1 MSAALCRR
9 RTGAQGSLPEKA
21 CEADSM
27 GLLLRLFFFN
37 RRNHQSNTPTV
48 MRRHREDIFHTT
60 CTACKDFDRR
70 DSSTAAAP
78 GMTIT
83 SVTLSGAIAE
93 SKGLEFAEHAPVR
106 FARALDISPSRPLGC
121 ARGDSLCCHVER
133 SDSEVETSRLDGAF
147 TIATRTGSRP
157 SDRRDS
163 STAPA
168 ASLGMT
174 ITSSVTL
181 SGASAESKG
190 LEFAEHAPIRFARA
204 LAISPSRPLG
214 FARGD
219 SFRCHVERRGLGPEV
234 ETSRLDGTFTLPN
247 HTRNA
252 QNAETNI
259 NDRSRCSIIPRLERG
274 MPAVDGFVTYHS
286 TFSSLDG
293 GAFHPLRAILHTN
306 GRHAL
311 ILSAIPGG
319 LAIFENSSTLYIG
332 TSAEEKLCARI
343 ECLASAGR
351 SPFYHTFGEACPA
364 RACRFNRA
372 FP

>member
-1 MSAALCRR
+1 
-9 RTGAQGSLPEKA
+9 
-21 CEADSM
+21 
-27 GLLLRLFFFN
+27 
-37 RRNHQSNTPTV
+37 
-48 MRRHREDIFHTT
+48 
-60 CTACKDFDRR
+60 
-70 DSSTAAAP
+70 
-78 GMTIT
+78 MTIS
-83 SVTLSGAIAE
+83 SVTLNGATAE

-106 FARALDISPSRPLGC
+106 FVRIYANPPSG
-121 ARGDSLCCHVER
+121 
-133 SDSEVETSRLDGAF
+133 
-147 TIATRTGSRP
+147 
-157 SDRRDS
+157 
-163 STAPA
+163 
-168 ASLGMT
+168 
-174 ITSSVTL
+174 
-181 SGASAESKG
+181 
-190 LEFAEHAPIRFARA
+190 
-204 LAISPSRPLG
+204 PLG

-234 ETSRLDGTFTLPN
+234 ETSRHNGTFTIAIRTGSHPSDRRDSSTAPAAALGMTITSVTLSGASAESKGLEFAEHAPVRFVRIYANPPSGPLGCARGDSLCRHVERRGLGPEVETSRLDGTFTFSN

-274 MPAVDGFVTYHS
+274 TPAVDGFVTYHS

-319 LAIFENSSTLYIG
+319 HAIFENSSTLHIG

-364 RACRFNRA
+364 RACHFIRA

>member
-1 MSAALCRR
+1 MFCPFTD
-9 RTGAQGSLPEKA
+9 RTDKGAGQLPCKGSQDLRIG
-21 CEADSM
+21 ADTASFFYFP
-27 GLLLRLFFFN
+27 GRTPNLL
-37 RRNHQSNTPTV
+37 TPTV

-70 DSSTAAAP
+70 GDNF
-78 GMTIT
+78 
-83 SVTLSGAIAE
+83 SVTLSGATAE

-106 FARALDISPSRPLGC
+106 FVRIYANPPSRPLDF

-133 SDSEVETSRLDGAF
+133 SDSEVETSRLDG
-147 TIATRTGSRP
+147 
-157 SDRRDS
+157 
-163 STAPA
+163 
-168 ASLGMT
+168 
-174 ITSSVTL
+174 
-181 SGASAESKG
+181 
-190 LEFAEHAPIRFARA
+190 
-204 LAISPSRPLG
+204 
-214 FARGD
+214 
-219 SFRCHVERRGLGPEV
+219 
-234 ETSRLDGTFTLPN
+234 TFTFSN

-252 QNAETNI
+252 QIAETNI

-274 MPAVDGFVTYHS
+274 TPAVDGFVTYHS

-319 LAIFENSSTLYIG
+319 HAIFENSSTLHIG
-332 TSAEEKLCARI
+332 TSAEEELCARI

-372 FP
+372 LP

>member
-1 MSAALCRR
+1 MSEPYVMSAALCRR

-27 GLLLRLFFFN
+27 GLLLRLFFFIGAIKTT
-37 RRNHQSNTPTV
+37 NTPTV

-60 CTACKDFDRR
+60 CTACKDLDRR
-70 DSSTAAAP
+70 GDNF
-78 GMTIT
+78 
-83 SVTLSGAIAE
+83 SVTLSGASAE

-106 FARALDISPSRPLGC
+106 FVRIYANPPSGPLDC
-121 ARGDSLCCHVER
+121 ARDDSLCCHVER
-133 SDSEVETSRLDGAF
+133 SDSEVETSRLDG
-147 TIATRTGSRP
+147 
-157 SDRRDS
+157 
-163 STAPA
+163 
-168 ASLGMT
+168 
-174 ITSSVTL
+174 
-181 SGASAESKG
+181 
-190 LEFAEHAPIRFARA
+190 
-204 LAISPSRPLG
+204 
-214 FARGD
+214 
-219 SFRCHVERRGLGPEV
+219 
-234 ETSRLDGTFTLPN
+234 TFTFSN

-274 MPAVDGFVTYHS
+274 TPAVDGFVTYHS

-319 LAIFENSSTLYIG
+319 HAIFENSSTLYIG
-332 TSAEEKLCARI
+332 TSAEEVLCARI
-343 ECLASAGR
+343 ECLASAER
-351 SPFYHTFGEACPA
+351 SPFYHTFGEACPLW
-364 RACRFNRA
+364 ACRFNRA

>member
-1 MSAALCRR
+1 M
-9 RTGAQGSLPEKA
+9 
-21 CEADSM
+21 
-27 GLLLRLFFFN
+27 
-37 RRNHQSNTPTV
+37 TV
-48 MRRHREDIFHTT
+48 FAVM
-60 CTACKDFDRR
+60 
-70 DSSTAAAP
+70 
-78 GMTIT
+78 
-83 SVTLSGAIAE
+83 LSGAIAK
-93 SKGLEFAEHAPVR
+93 SKGLEFAEHTPVR
-106 FARALDISPSRPLGC
+106 IARIYANPPSRPL
-121 ARGDSLCCHVER
+121 D
-133 SDSEVETSRLDGAF
+133 
-147 TIATRTGSRP
+147 
-157 SDRRDS
+157 
-163 STAPA
+163 
-168 ASLGMT
+168 
-174 ITSSVTL
+174 
-181 SGASAESKG
+181 
-190 LEFAEHAPIRFARA
+190 
-204 LAISPSRPLG
+204 

-219 SFRCHVERRGLGPEV
+219 RTIHNARFTMHDCSVSVMLSEGATSLAV
-234 ETSRLDGTFTLPN
+234 ETSRLDGTFTFSN

-319 LAIFENSSTLYIG
+319 HAVFENSSTLHIG

-343 ECLASAGR
+343 ECLASAER
-351 SPFYHTFGEACPA
+351 SPFYHTFGEACPL

>member
-1 MSAALCRR
+1 MLSRPLLFLPSY
-9 RTGAQGSLPEKA
+9 GAHYQPL
-21 CEADSM
+21 
-27 GLLLRLFFFN
+27 
-37 RRNHQSNTPTV
+37 TPTV
-48 MRRHREDIFHTT
+48 MRRHRENIFHTT
-60 CTACKDFDRR
+60 CTASTAPDRR
-70 DSSTAAAP
+70 GDNF
-78 GMTIT
+78 

-93 SKGLEFAEHAPVR
+93 SKGLEFAEHTPVR
-106 FARALDISPSRPLGC
+106 IARIYANPPSRPL
-121 ARGDSLCCHVER
+121 D
-133 SDSEVETSRLDGAF
+133 
-147 TIATRTGSRP
+147 
-157 SDRRDS
+157 
-163 STAPA
+163 
-168 ASLGMT
+168 
-174 ITSSVTL
+174 
-181 SGASAESKG
+181 
-190 LEFAEHAPIRFARA
+190 
-204 LAISPSRPLG
+204 

-219 SFRCHVERRGLGPEV
+219 RTIHNARFTMHDCSVSVMLSEGATSLAV
-234 ETSRLDGTFTLPN
+234 ETSRLDGTFTFSN

-252 QNAETNI
+252 HNAETNI

-319 LAIFENSSTLYIG
+319 HAVFENSSTLYIG

-351 SPFYHTFGEACPA
+351 SPFYHTFGEACP
-364 RACRFNRA
+364 RRPCRFNRA

>member
-1 MSAALCRR
+1 MPQADW
-9 RTGAQGSLPEKA
+9 GAGQFTRE
-21 CEADSM
+21 
-27 GLLLRLFFFN
+27 GLRGRGWGCFCASSFFN
-37 RRNHQSNTPTV
+37 GRNHQQINPND
-48 MRRHREDIFHTT
+48 MRRHREDIFYTT

-70 DSSTAAAP
+70 DSSTTPAAAL

-83 SVTLSGAIAE
+83 SVTLS
-93 SKGLEFAEHAPVR
+93 V
-106 FARALDISPSRPLGC
+106 
-121 ARGDSLCCHVER
+121 
-133 SDSEVETSRLDGAF
+133 
-147 TIATRTGSRP
+147 
-157 SDRRDS
+157 
-163 STAPA
+163 
-168 ASLGMT
+168 
-174 ITSSVTL
+174 
-181 SGASAESKG
+181 ASAESKG
-190 LEFAEHAPIRFARA
+190 LEFAEHSPLRFARIYA
-204 LAISPSRPLG
+204 NPPSRPLG

-219 SFRCHVERRGLGPEV
+219 SLCCHVERRGVSSEV
-234 ETSRLDGTFTLPN
+234 ETSRLGGTFTLTN

-259 NDRSRCSIIPRLERG
+259 NDRSRCSIIPTLERG
-274 MPAVDGFVTYHS
+274 TPAVDGFVTYHS

-293 GAFHPLRAILHTN
+293 GAFHPLRAILHTI

-319 LAIFENSSTLYIG
+319 HAVFENSRTLYIG

-364 RACRFNRA
+364 RACHFIRA

>member
-1 MSAALCRR
+1 MLSRPLLFLPSY
-9 RTGAQGSLPEKA
+9 GAHYQPL
-21 CEADSM
+21 
-27 GLLLRLFFFN
+27 
-37 RRNHQSNTPTV
+37 TPTV
-48 MRRHREDIFHTT
+48 MRRHRENIFHTT
-60 CTACKDFDRR
+60 CTVCNDF
-70 DSSTAAAP
+70 
-78 GMTIT
+78 
-83 SVTLSGAIAE
+83 
-93 SKGLEFAEHAPVR
+93 
-106 FARALDISPSRPLGC
+106 
-121 ARGDSLCCHVER
+121 
-133 SDSEVETSRLDGAF
+133 
-147 TIATRTGSRP
+147 
-157 SDRRDS
+157 DRRDS

-168 ASLGMT
+168 AALGMT

-190 LEFAEHAPIRFARA
+190 LEFAEHAPVRFVRIYANP
-204 LAISPSRPLG
+204 PSRPLD

-219 SFRCHVERRGLGPEV
+219 SLCCHVERSDSEV
-234 ETSRLDGTFTLPN
+234 ETSRLDGTFTFSN

-252 QNAETNI
+252 QIAETNI

-274 MPAVDGFVTYHS
+274 TPAVDGFVTYHS

-319 LAIFENSSTLYIG
+319 HAVFENSSTLHIG
-332 TSAEEKLCARI
+332 TSAEEELCARI

-364 RACRFNRA
+364 RACHFIRA

>member
-1 MSAALCRR
+1 
-9 RTGAQGSLPEKA
+9 
-21 CEADSM
+21 
-27 GLLLRLFFFN
+27 
-37 RRNHQSNTPTV
+37 
-48 MRRHREDIFHTT
+48 MRRHREDIFYTT

-70 DSSTAAAP
+70 DSSTAPAAAL

-106 FARALDISPSRPLGC
+106 FVRIYANPPSRPLGC

-133 SDSEVETSRLDGAF
+133 SDSEA
-147 TIATRTGSRP
+147 
-157 SDRRDS
+157 
-163 STAPA
+163 
-168 ASLGMT
+168 
-174 ITSSVTL
+174 
-181 SGASAESKG
+181 
-190 LEFAEHAPIRFARA
+190 
-204 LAISPSRPLG
+204 
-214 FARGD
+214 
-219 SFRCHVERRGLGPEV
+219 
-234 ETSRLDGTFTLPN
+234 ETSRLDGTFTLTN

-252 QNAETNI
+252 HNAETNI

-274 MPAVDGFVTYHS
+274 TPAVDGFVTYHS

-319 LAIFENSSTLYIG
+319 HAVFENSSTLYIG
-332 TSAEEKLCARI
+332 TSAEEELCARI

-351 SPFYHTFGEACPA
+351 SPFYHTFGEACPF
-364 RACRFNRA
+364 RACRFDRA

>member
-1 MSAALCRR
+1 MLSRPLLFLPSY
-9 RTGAQGSLPEKA
+9 GAHYQPL
-21 CEADSM
+21 
-27 GLLLRLFFFN
+27 
-37 RRNHQSNTPTV
+37 TPTV

-70 DSSTAAAP
+70 DSSTTPAAA
-78 GMTIT
+78 
-83 SVTLSGAIAE
+83 
-93 SKGLEFAEHAPVR
+93 
-106 FARALDISPSRPLGC
+106 
-121 ARGDSLCCHVER
+121 
-133 SDSEVETSRLDGAF
+133 
-147 TIATRTGSRP
+147 
-157 SDRRDS
+157 
-163 STAPA
+163 
-168 ASLGMT
+168 LGMT

-190 LEFAEHAPIRFARA
+190 LEFAELSPVRFARA

-219 SFRCHVERRGLGPEV
+219 SLCCHVERSTFRCEV
-234 ETSRLDGTFTLPN
+234 ETSRPIGAFTFTN

-274 MPAVDGFVTYHS
+274 TPAVDGPVPYHS

-319 LAIFENSSTLYIG
+319 HAIFENSSTLHIG
-332 TSAEEKLCARI
+332 TSAEEELCARI

-351 SPFYHTFGEACPA
+351 SPFYHTFGEACPL

>member
-1 MSAALCRR
+1 
-9 RTGAQGSLPEKA
+9 
-21 CEADSM
+21 
-27 GLLLRLFFFN
+27 
-37 RRNHQSNTPTV
+37 

-60 CTACKDFDRR
+60 CTACKDFGRR
-70 DSSTAAAP
+70 DSSTTVAL

-93 SKGLEFAEHAPVR
+93 SKGLEFAEHSPVR
-106 FARALDISPSRPLGC
+106 FARALAISPSSPLDF

-133 SDSEVETSRLDGAF
+133 SDSEVETSRLDG
-147 TIATRTGSRP
+147 
-157 SDRRDS
+157 
-163 STAPA
+163 
-168 ASLGMT
+168 
-174 ITSSVTL
+174 
-181 SGASAESKG
+181 
-190 LEFAEHAPIRFARA
+190 
-204 LAISPSRPLG
+204 
-214 FARGD
+214 
-219 SFRCHVERRGLGPEV
+219 
-234 ETSRLDGTFTLPN
+234 TFTFSN

-274 MPAVDGFVTYHS
+274 TPAVDGFVTYHS

-319 LAIFENSSTLYIG
+319 HAIFETSSTLYIG
-332 TSAEEKLCARI
+332 TSAEEELCARI

-364 RACRFNRA
+364 RACHFIRA

>member
-1 MSAALCRR
+1 M
-9 RTGAQGSLPEKA
+9 
-21 CEADSM
+21 
-27 GLLLRLFFFN
+27 
-37 RRNHQSNTPTV
+37 
-48 MRRHREDIFHTT
+48 
-60 CTACKDFDRR
+60 
-70 DSSTAAAP
+70 
-78 GMTIT
+78 
-83 SVTLSGAIAE
+83 LSGAIAK
-93 SKGLEFAEHAPVR
+93 SKGLEFAEHTPVR
-106 FARALDISPSRPLGC
+106 IARIYANPPSRPL
-121 ARGDSLCCHVER
+121 D
-133 SDSEVETSRLDGAF
+133 
-147 TIATRTGSRP
+147 
-157 SDRRDS
+157 
-163 STAPA
+163 
-168 ASLGMT
+168 
-174 ITSSVTL
+174 
-181 SGASAESKG
+181 
-190 LEFAEHAPIRFARA
+190 
-204 LAISPSRPLG
+204 

-219 SFRCHVERRGLGPEV
+219 RTIHNARFTMHDCSVSVMLSEGATSLAV
-234 ETSRLDGTFTLPN
+234 ETSRLDGTFTFSN

-319 LAIFENSSTLYIG
+319 HAIFENSSTLHIG

-343 ECLASAGR
+343 ECLASAER
-351 SPFYHTFGEACPA
+351 SPFYHTFGEACPG

>member
-1 MSAALCRR
+1 
-9 RTGAQGSLPEKA
+9 
-21 CEADSM
+21 
-27 GLLLRLFFFN
+27 
-37 RRNHQSNTPTV
+37 

-70 DSSTAAAP
+70 
-78 GMTIT
+78 
-83 SVTLSGAIAE
+83 
-93 SKGLEFAEHAPVR
+93 
-106 FARALDISPSRPLGC
+106 
-121 ARGDSLCCHVER
+121 GDN
-133 SDSEVETSRLDGAF
+133 F
-147 TIATRTGSRP
+147 
-157 SDRRDS
+157 
-163 STAPA
+163 
-168 ASLGMT
+168 
-174 ITSSVTL
+174 SVTL

-190 LEFAEHAPIRFARA
+190 LEFAEHAPVRFVRIYANP
-204 LAISPSRPLG
+204 PSGPLDC
-214 FARGD
+214 ARGD
-219 SFRCHVERRGLGPEV
+219 SLCCHVERSTFRCEV
-234 ETSRLDGTFTLPN
+234 ETSRPVGAFTFTN
-247 HTRNA
+247 HIRNA

-319 LAIFENSSTLYIG
+319 HAIFENSSTLYIG
-332 TSAEEKLCARI
+332 TSAEEELCARI

-351 SPFYHTFGEACPA
+351 SPFYHTFGEACPF

>member
-1 MSAALCRR
+1 M
-9 RTGAQGSLPEKA
+9 
-21 CEADSM
+21 
-27 GLLLRLFFFN
+27 
-37 RRNHQSNTPTV
+37 
-48 MRRHREDIFHTT
+48 
-60 CTACKDFDRR
+60 
-70 DSSTAAAP
+70 
-78 GMTIT
+78 
-83 SVTLSGAIAE
+83 LSGGAT
-93 SKGLEFAEHAPVR
+93 
-106 FARALDISPSRPLGC
+106 SP
-121 ARGDSLCCHVER
+121 
-133 SDSEVETSRLDGAF
+133 EVETSRPIGTF
-147 TIATRTGSRP
+147 TIAIRTGLRP
-157 SDRRDS
+157 SDRPDS
-163 STAPA
+163 STTPA

-174 ITSSVTL
+174 ITSVTL

-190 LEFAEHAPIRFARA
+190 LEFAEHAPVRFVRIYANPPSGPLDCARD
-204 LAISPSRPLG
+204 
-214 FARGD
+214 D
-219 SFRCHVERRGLGPEV
+219 SLCCHVERSDSKV
-234 ETSRLDGTFTLPN
+234 ETSRLDGTFTFTN

-274 MPAVDGFVTYHS
+274 TPAVDGPVPYHS

-319 LAIFENSSTLYIG
+319 HAVFENSSTLHIG

-351 SPFYHTFGEACPA
+351 SPFYHTFGEACPC